1 MSLAMFSPIVGR
13 EELRYQ
19 SELLQLGDLP
29 YGAQLSFEV
38 VEGDVRLSAYDPEGS
53 AWAWEIAS
61 PFKVWPPTASEAP
74 APLES
79 FAGPIEVATWPDGC
93 SLALGPGG
101 HARWIP
107 HTEANAAEGLRG
119 ASFVCSLR
127 DDFDLVIERM
137 AEGDRLLVGA
147 VALSNRYARALVTN
161 DGALWLAATERLDR
175 SVAEVFYADSTVRC
189 LGSMPCPAWRDTLPL
204 VGLLEREGGAW
215 LLFRHRYSIVA
226 RAVDW
231 SGFGVEWSTGWTLM
245 GTDEVQFGR
254 CGNGLIASVVQ
265 SLAIWDPETE
275 RRLLVLATDGEHT
288 TRALGCPP
296 GESPVARGTALAVG
310 PNGESI
316 LVAYVTTSGLVVAR
330 ADFGTAAEPADPWAD
345 DAKAVA
351 RAQQAYEKRLKA
363 AGGEAESEEQEEEED
378 LSEPLFESDARPS
391 CREVIEGL
399 RATALATAFFVM
411 AHPNLDEDAY
421 RGDNERGSYMIS
433 NGQGDLMVFAWNEHG
448 IVATA
453 FEHELTDDE
462 AGLPSE
468 ELRFLGK
475 IPRKLRPLAKKAL
488 TLSSHSV
495 TGGLWMTEEEGR
507 RGGEL
512 MDLLMYLS
520 PSPASTEEPNDAAEP
535 AGPEGQLTW
544 DAPPGTPEL
553 ELLLERLSNTTTK
566 TTLTEDE
573 VIAVLT
579 AGDVEAKRYSDSAAL
594 SVEGVKLGAKKL
606 ARLQVVWPEP
616 ARALA
621 RFRKAKA
628 PSF

>member
-1 MSLAMFSPIVGR
+1 MSLAVFPPIVGR

-19 SELLQLGDLP
+19 SELLQLGAVP
-29 YGAQLSFEV
+29 EAAQLSFEV
-38 VEGDVRLSAYDPEGS
+38 VEGHVRLSAYGPEGS
-53 AWAWEIAS
+53 AYAWEIAS
-61 PFKVWPPTASEAP
+61 PYEVWPPAVSASEAA

-107 HTEANAAEGLRG
+107 HAEANAAEGLRG

-137 AEGDRLLVGA
+137 AEGERLPVGA

-204 VGLLEREGGAW
+204 VGLIEREGGAW

-231 SGFGVEWSTGWTLM
+231 SGFGVEWSTGWALM

-265 SLAIWDPETE
+265 SLAMWDAETE

-330 ADFGTAAEPADPWAD
+330 ADFGTAAEPADPW

-351 RAQQAYEKRLKA
+351 RAEQAYAERLEA
-363 AGGEAESEEQEEEED
+363 AEPEAEEQEEEED

-399 RATALATAFFVM
+399 RATALATALFVM

-453 FEHELTDDE
+453 FEHELTDEE
-462 AGLPSE
+462 ADLPIE
-468 ELRFLGK
+468 ERRPLRFLGK
-475 IPRKLRPLAKKAL
+475 IPRKLLPLAKKAL
-488 TLSSHSV
+488 TLSGHSV

-512 MDLLMYLS
+512 MDLLMYVS
-520 PSPASTEEPNDAAEP
+520 PSSATTEESNDAAEP

-544 DAPPGTPEL
+544 DV
-553 ELLLERLSNTTTK
+553 LLERLSNTTTK

-573 VIAVLT
+573 VTAVLT
-579 AGDVEAKRYSDSAAL
+579 AGEVEARRYTDSAAL

-606 ARLQVVWPEP
+606 ARLQVVWPDP

-628 PSF
+628 